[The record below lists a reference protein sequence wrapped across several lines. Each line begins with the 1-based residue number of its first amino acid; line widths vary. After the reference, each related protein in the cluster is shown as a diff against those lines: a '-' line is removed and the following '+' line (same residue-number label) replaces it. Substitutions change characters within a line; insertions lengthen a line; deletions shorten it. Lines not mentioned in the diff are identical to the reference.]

1 MTMPRSL
8 PSLLLVAAC
17 LSACGGSSSTTYK
30 CPIEMNAAGTMTS
43 GTETFTYLSDAKA
56 VQMKTMVAGEMK
68 TVNLPATLSGDEL
81 SFNSLGSE
89 PIFYKLNLK
98 TLALNVRSDVY
109 NPTDGSLALTG
120 TGQCSP
126 Q

>member
-1 MTMPRSL
+1 
-8 PSLLLVAAC
+8 
-17 LSACGGSSSTTYK
+17 
-30 CPIEMNAAGTMTS
+30 MNAAGTMTS

-68 TVNLPATLSGDEL
+68 TVNLPATLTGDEL

-98 TLALNVRSDVY
+98 TLALNVREPLK
-109 NPTDGSLALTG
+109 NPLESV
-120 TGQCSP
+120 QFSN
-126 Q
+126 

>member
-1 MTMPRSL
+1 
-8 PSLLLVAAC
+8 
-17 LSACGGSSSTTYK
+17 
-30 CPIEMNAAGTMTS
+30 MTS

-109 NPTDGSLALTG
+109 NPADGSLALTG

-126 Q
+126 

>member
-1 MTMPRSL
+1 MTMPRFL
-8 PSLLLVAAC
+8 PFLLLVAAC
-17 LSACGGSSSTTYK
+17 LSACGESSSTTYK
-30 CPIEMNAAGTMTS
+30 CPIQMNAAGTMTS
-43 GTETFTYLSDAKA
+43 GTETFTHLPDAKA
-56 VQMKTMVAGEMK
+56 VQKKTMVAGEMK
-68 TVNLPATLSGDEL
+68 TVNLPAILSGDEL
-81 SFNSLGSE
+81 SFNSLGSQ
-89 PIFYKLNLK
+89 PIFYKLNVK

>member
-1 MTMPRSL
+1 MPRSL
-8 PSLLLVAAC
+8 PFLLLIATC

-43 GTETFTYLSDAKA
+43 GTETFTYQPDAKA
-56 VQMKTMVAGEMK
+56 VQMKTMVAGEMQN
-68 TVNLPATLSGDEL
+68 VNLPATLSGDEL
-81 SFNSLGSE
+81 AFNSLGAE
-89 PIFYKLNLK
+89 PVFYKLNLK

-109 NPTDGSLALTG
+109 NPTDGGLALTG

>member
-1 MTMPRSL
+1 
-8 PSLLLVAAC
+8 
-17 LSACGGSSSTTYK
+17 
-30 CPIEMNAAGTMTS
+30 MNAAGTMTS
-43 GTETFTYLSDAKA
+43 GTETFTYLPVTKA
-56 VQMKTMVAGEMK
+56 IQMKTMVSGEMK

-98 TLALNVRSDVY
+98 TLALNVRSSVY
-109 NPTDGSLALTG
+109 DPADGSLALTA

>member
-1 MTMPRSL
+1 MPRYL
-8 PSLLLVAAC
+8 PFLLLVAAC

-30 CPIEMNAAGTMTS
+30 CPIEMNASGTMTS
-43 GTETFTYLSDAKA
+43 GTETFTHLPDAKA

-68 TVNLPATLSGDEL
+68 TVNLPAILSGDEL
-81 SFNSLGSE
+81 SFNSLSSQ
-89 PIFYKLNLK
+89 PISYKLNVK

>member
-1 MTMPRSL
+1 
-8 PSLLLVAAC
+8 
-17 LSACGGSSSTTYK
+17 
-30 CPIEMNAAGTMTS
+30 MNAAGTRTR
-43 GTETFTYLSDAKA
+43 GTETFTHLPDAKA

-68 TVNLPATLSGDEL
+68 TVNLPAILSGDEL
-81 SFNSLGSE
+81 SFNSLGSQ
-89 PIFYKLNLK
+89 PIYYKLNVK
-98 TLALNVRSDVY
+98 TLALNIKSDVY

>member
-1 MTMPRSL
+1 MSMPRSL
-8 PSLLLVAAC
+8 PFLLLIAAC

-30 CPIEMNAAGTMTS
+30 CPIEMNATGTMTS
-43 GTETFTYLSDAKA
+43 GTETFTYLPDTKA
-56 VQMKTMVAGEMK
+56 IQMKTMVSGEMK
-68 TVNLPATLSGDEL
+68 TVNLAATLSGDEL

-98 TLALNVRSDVY
+98 TLALNVRSSVY
-109 NPTDGSLALTG
+109 NPADGSLALTG